1 MGIFNV
7 FLLTYLFGGLTFLP
21 FVLGLIFLH
30 AYLTFPVRHPDEAAH
45 TTSNDPIRHVND
57 DDKALAF
64 STAVLAKQFQ
74 RGHEPDVAE
83 GYFAVCREY
92 VPGGVNGKPPERTT
106 PAGEII
112 AEESPSVYQSMYRSL
127 FDRKQAPTLD
137 NNKGNGKTTKKA
149 RNVFYVVLR
158 HGHLMLYDD
167 LEQVEVR
174 HVISLAHHDVS
185 IYSGGNEI
193 PEGELW
199 IKRNAIRLTRKEN
212 IGDTAPSS
220 KPFYLFSENC
230 SDKEDFYFALLQ
242 NQERNPG
249 DPHSP
254 PRPQHFEVKDII
266 SLVQRLHSSEEHL
279 QTRWVNAMVGR
290 VFLAVYKTQEL
301 EDIVR
306 MKITKKIARVKKP
319 AFLSGIILQKI
330 DLGEDA
336 PHITNPHLKDLTVDG
351 DCCVEA
357 DFKYAGNFKLEI
369 AATARIDLGTR
380 FKAREVNLVL
390 AAVIKKLEGHVL
402 VRFKPPPSNRMWISF
417 ETMPH
422 IEMTIE
428 PIVSSRQI
436 TYGII
441 LRAIE
446 SRIREV
452 IAETI
457 VLPHW
462 DDSPFM
468 NTTHQRYRGGIWADE
483 YRRPNSMSRTASA
496 SDGVADHDM
505 YDEPVS
511 GSNSPEVKPLKDKE
525 DRSLSMPALVD
536 MTALPI
542 SRKMHKSSE
551 STESIGSASS
561 TSAQKR
567 SELPKAIRSRSFAT
581 AAQPILS
588 MDNANVESPSTE
600 MKIKG
605 SKDATSSMTEIS
617 VRSQPTSPY
626 GIPVGSLSSRP
637 TSLTEIRKPRSF
649 SSISSKKS
657 MDDEL
662 SASQMTVVDDGELS
676 NSAQITATGD
686 AEDRTSPPD
695 PGNHRPASIQ
705 SIARSLNLDKRQPFP
720 TIGAAAAVAKKW
732 GWNAISRNTQQGKII
747 RNVREAEREGS
758 PAHPIGRGRPLPPPG
773 QPLPRPDRRN
783 ATPVAIPKRKPL
795 PPPLLPERHQKS
807 ISALQ
812 QPAPPLPQ
820 HSSGIHI
827 SDKILDDS
835 GVLVVEA
842 PPDSEPT
849 SPLDDG
855 YGDFIDN
862 VNTDEEQ
869 GDSTHSTSYVLTTD
883 SGYDNYSSSPQ
894 AHSSHDSDIN
904 DNSET
909 PKILRSNW
917 HAAQEEEAR
926 LRSIWMDHQ
935 DHS

>member
-1 MGIFNV
+1 MVSSNV
-7 FLLTYLFGGLTFLP
+7 FLLIYLFGGLTFLP
-21 FVLGLIFLH
+21 LVLGLIFLH
-30 AYLTFPVRHPDEAAH
+30 AYLTFPLRHPEAA
-45 TTSNDPIRHVND
+45 TTLIFRDPIRRDND
-57 DDKALAF
+57 DDKAIKSGTAALAQ
-64 STAVLAKQFQ
+64 QFQ

-106 PAGEII
+106 PAGEVI

-127 FDRKQAPTLD
+127 FDRKQAPTLE
-137 NNKGNGKTTKKA
+137 NNKGNGKFTKKA

-212 IGDTAPSS
+212 IRNTASS
-220 KPFYLFSENC
+220 PKPFFLFSENC

-242 NQERNPG
+242 NQERSSG
-249 DPHSP
+249 DSNNP

-290 VFLAVYKTQEL
+290 VFLAVYKTQDL

-319 AFLSGIILQKI
+319 AFLSGITLQKI
-330 DLGEDA
+330 DLGEAA

-357 DFKYAGNFKLEI
+357 DFKYAGNFRLEI

-390 AAVIKKLEGHVL
+390 AAVVKKLEGHVL
-402 VRFKPPPSNRMWISF
+402 VRFKPPPSNRIWVSF
-417 ETMPH
+417 ESMPH
-422 IEMTIE
+422 IEMNIE

-441 LRAIE
+441 IRAIE

-452 IAETI
+452 IAETV
-457 VLPHW
+457 VLPQW
-462 DDSPFM
+462 DDSPFFD
-468 NTTHQRYRGGIWADE
+468 TAHQRYRGGIWADE
-483 YRRPNSMSRTASA
+483 HHQPRPTSRTSSFDETAYHEMH
-496 SDGVADHDM
+496 V
-505 YDEPVS
+505 EPVS
-511 GSNSPEVKPLKDKE
+511 GSSSPEIKPLKDKD

-536 MTALPI
+536 TTITPI
-542 SRKMHKSSE
+542 PRRMHKSSQ
-551 STESIGSASS
+551 STESTGSASS
-561 TSAQKR
+561 TGSQKR
-567 SELPKAIRSRSFAT
+567 PELPDVIRSRSFA
-581 AAQPILS
+581 AAAHPILS
-588 MDNANVESPSTE
+588 MDNANVESPSNET
-600 MKIKG
+600 KNKG
-605 SKDATSSMTEIS
+605 NKDATSIMTEIS
-617 VRSQPTSPY
+617 NRSQPSSPY
-626 GIPVGSLSSRP
+626 EAPVESSSSRP
-637 TSLTEIRKPRSF
+637 TSLYDVQKPGSF
-649 SSISSKKS
+649 SSISSNTS
-657 MDDEL
+657 MDEEL
-662 SASQMTVVDDGELS
+662 SASQATIVDHSELLDR
-676 NSAQITATGD
+676 AATTATGD
-686 AEDRTSPPD
+686 IEDTTCPPE
-695 PGNHRPASIQ
+695 PGSRHLASVQ
-705 SIARSLNLDKRQPFP
+705 SISRPLNLDKKQSFP

-732 GWNAISRNTQQGKII
+732 GWNAITRNSQQGK
-747 RNVREAEREGS
+747 NVRYGSEADREGT

-773 QPLPRPDRRN
+773 QPLPHPDKRD
-783 ATPVAIPKRKPL
+783 ATPVAIPKRKSL
-795 PPPLLPERHQKS
+795 LPPLLPERHQMS
-807 ISALQ
+807 TSAVH

-820 HSSGIHI
+820 RFSGNFK
-827 SDKILDDS
+827 SDKTRDGG

-842 PPDSEPT
+842 PLDSAPA

-862 VNTDEEQ
+862 VKPDEEEKEG
-869 GDSTHSTSYVLTTD
+869 GDSTNSATHDLLTKSGWENRSPSPRVTSNYHSDLKD
-883 SGYDNYSSSPQ
+883 DG
-894 AHSSHDSDIN
+894 
-904 DNSET
+904 ET
-909 PKILRSNW
+909 PDITSPSRGATS
-917 HAAQEEEAR
+917 AEEAR
-926 LRSIWMDHQ
+926 SKKI
-935 DHS
+935 